1 MDATFTP
8 YSVCMSVYK
17 NDNAAHFLTALRSM
31 SRQTIPPDEIVL
43 VVDGPIGER
52 LEGTIAQFSKEYA
65 TLQVIR
71 FAENRGHA
79 AARQAGIDNANNE
92 LIAIMDSDDIALPNR
107 MEMQLT
113 FMAQHPEI
121 DVLGGQIEEFIG
133 EPSNVVGKRIVPTSS
148 NDIKYYLRARCPMNL
163 QTILCRK
170 SAVLTVGGFQDW
182 FCEEDYYL
190 WIRLILAGKQMA
202 NLGATLCYVRVGIE
216 MYQRRGGWKY
226 FKSERGIQRYMWQ
239 HHLIT
244 YPRYCYNVFIRFLV
258 QVAMP
263 NKMRGW
269 VFRTFARE

>member
-1 MDATFTP
+1 
-8 YSVCMSVYK
+8 
-17 NDNAAHFLTALRSM
+17 
-31 SRQTIPPDEIVL
+31 
-43 VVDGPIGER
+43 
-52 LEGTIAQFSKEYA
+52 
-65 TLQVIR
+65 
-71 FAENRGHA
+71 
-79 AARQAGIDNANNE
+79 
-92 LIAIMDSDDIALPNR
+92 
-107 MEMQLT
+107 
-113 FMAQHPEI
+113 
-121 DVLGGQIEEFIG
+121 
-133 EPSNVVGKRIVPTSS
+133 
-148 NDIKYYLRARCPMNL
+148 MNL

-170 SAVLTVGGFQDW
+170 SAVLAVGGFQDW

-269 VFRTFARE
+269 VFRTFARK

>member
-1 MDATFTP
+1 MNHMFPP

-17 NDNAAHFLTALRSM
+17 NDNAIHFLTALRSM
-31 SRQTIPPDEIVL
+31 SQQTIPPDEIVL
-43 VVDGPIGER
+43 VVDGPICAN
-52 LEGTIAQFSKEYA
+52 LENTIVQFSKEYA
-65 TLQVIR
+65 ALKVIR
-71 FAENRGHA
+71 FAENKGHA
-79 AARQAGIDNANNE
+79 AARQAGVDNANNE
-92 LIAIMDSDDIALPNR
+92 LIAIMDSDDIAVPNR

-133 EPSNVVGKRIVPTSS
+133 EPCNVVGKRIVPTDS
-148 NDIKYYLRARCPMNL
+148 NDIKHYLKSRCPMNL

-170 SAVLTVGGFQDW
+170 NVVLTVGGFKDW

-190 WIRLILAGKQMA
+190 WIRMTLSEKLMA
-202 NLGATLCYVRVGIE
+202 NLDATICHVRVGEE

-239 HHLIT
+239 HYLIT
-244 YPRYCYNVFIRFLV
+244 FPRYCYNVSIRFLV

-263 NKMRGW
+263 NKVRGW
-269 VFRTFARE
+269 VFRKFARK

>member
-1 MDATFTP
+1 
-8 YSVCMSVYK
+8 
-17 NDNAAHFLTALRSM
+17 M

-65 TLQVIR
+65 TLKVIR

-92 LIAIMDSDDIALPNR
+92 LIAIMDSDDIAVPNR

-133 EPSNVVGKRIVPTSS
+133 EPSNVVGKRIVPTGS

-163 QTILCRK
+163 VSVFARK
-170 SAVLTVGGFQDW
+170 SKIQQVGGFIDW

-190 WIRLILAGKQMA
+190 WIRMALEGCNFA
-202 NLGATLCYVRVGIE
+202 NLQETLVYVRVGEE

-244 YPRYCYNVFIRFLV
+244 YLRYCYNVFIRFLV

-269 VFRTFARE
+269 VFRTFARK

>member
-17 NDNAAHFLTALRSM
+17 NDNAAHFITALRSM
-31 SRQTIPPDEIVL
+31 SQQTIPPDEIVL
-43 VVDGPIGER
+43 VVDGPIGES
-52 LEGTIAQFSKEYA
+52 LENTIVQFSKEYA
-65 TLQVIR
+65 TLKVIR

-79 AARQAGIDNANNE
+79 AARQAGIDNARNE
-92 LIAIMDSDDIALPNR
+92 LVAIMDSDDIAVPNR
-107 MEMQLT
+107 MEQQLD
-113 FMAQHPEI
+113 FMSRHPNT

-133 EPSNVVGKRIVPTSS
+133 ETNNVVGRRVVPTG
-148 NDIKYYLRARCPMNL
+148 NKEIKRYLKSRCPMNL
-163 QTILCRK
+163 MTILCKK
-170 SAVLTVGGFQDW
+170 SAVLSVGGFKDW

-190 WIRLILAGKQMA
+190 WIRMSLAEKRMA
-202 NLGATLCYVRVGIE
+202 NVDTTLCHVRVGEE

-269 VFRTFARE
+269 VFRKFARK

>member
-1 MDATFTP
+1 MFSP

-43 VVDGPIGER
+43 VVDGPIGEL

-79 AARQAGIDNANNE
+79 AARQAGVDNANNE
-92 LIAIMDSDDIALPNR
+92 LIAIMDSDDIAVPNR

-190 WIRLILAGKQMA
+190 WIRLTLAGKQMA
-202 NLGATLCYVRVGIE
+202 NLGATLCYVRVGEE

-263 NKMRGW
+263 NKVRGW
-269 VFRTFARE
+269 VFRKFARK